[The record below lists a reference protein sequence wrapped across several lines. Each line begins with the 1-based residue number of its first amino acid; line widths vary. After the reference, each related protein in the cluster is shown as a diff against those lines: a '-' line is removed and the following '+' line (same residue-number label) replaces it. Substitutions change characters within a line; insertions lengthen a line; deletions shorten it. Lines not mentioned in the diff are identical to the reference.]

1 MTALDRLDYADS
13 RGLTTLPLSGTLDSM
28 TARQTST
35 ITVPTSYLD
44 THETLAFPILDRK
57 ARERDPLA
65 ALVAA
70 RDLQLILERA
80 RESAVLEARR
90 AGWTWG
96 NIGEC
101 LGTSRQSVH
110 EQYGS
115 AVAALESPTGAP

>member
-1 MTALDRLDYADS
+1 
-13 RGLTTLPLSGTLDSM
+13 M
-28 TARQTST
+28 TARQTTT
-35 ITVPTSYLD
+35 ITVPTTYLD

-70 RDLQLILERA
+70 RDLQLILDRA
-80 RESAVLEARR
+80 RESAVLEAQR

-101 LGTSRQSVH
+101 LGVSRQSVH
-110 EQYGS
+110 QQYAS
-115 AVAALESPTGAP
+115 IVAAMAPDTRWPESPTGAP